1 MYKYYY
7 DHTII
12 NNYTTFYIY
21 VEFIPHLSKLV
32 VSIKKFIFLV
42 LYISKLLEKSM
53 SYSEAGG

>member
-7 DHTII
+7 DHTI

-32 VSIKKFIFLV
+32 VSIKISIFLV

-53 SYSEAGG
+53 SYSKAGG